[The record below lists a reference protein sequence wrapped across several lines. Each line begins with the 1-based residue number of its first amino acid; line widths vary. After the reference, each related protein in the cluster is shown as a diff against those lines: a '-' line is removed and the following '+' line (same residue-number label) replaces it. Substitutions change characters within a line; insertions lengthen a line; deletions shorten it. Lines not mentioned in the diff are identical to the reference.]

1 MKSILTT
8 ILAILISGTVW
19 GQDEGIKNININ
31 SIKINTTIDETREK
45 LTEEQSEEKDLNE
58 KIKKII
64 DKENSDSTEIGIF
77 YIREYAIVFPSGYP
91 VENVISI
98 KALRDTINKKI
109 KDEEGENRFVTSVS
123 FPVELEFNSS
133 INNKCF
139 RKKNQDLN
147 NIVKKGEKINFG
159 INYIDSVNV
168 TISEGVIEHIRVFTK
183 DGNVF
188 TNICSPIPLLTI
200 EKRFNDKLYNPRDN
214 SFIFLK
220 DAVSFEAKRRFNYFP
235 DNQEIK
241 IENTIDSTGKIKTGS
256 KKLVAENGIN
266 SLVNLQVYS
275 DLLAIFGNEANGL
288 IQFEANSKFYLH
300 RGTYKNSYIFTPL
313 DAIEP
318 FFHFSRIDSKF
329 DTISLTAGQQVNR
342 MELFRR
348 YTYAVGLDVNLLRAD
363 FRPHNS
369 FEWKL
374 GYMYSSSNLNVNG
387 NELSAALHTP
397 YTELALKSK
406 KLNNFTFDLRGRFLL
421 QKLNKN
427 EIIEN
432 DEWNQLISFRAGIS
446 YFPNKK
452 KSDKI
457 FLRFVNYLNL
467 SDRKEDFSL
476 LQLGFSKTIS
486 L

>member
-1 MKSILTT
+1 MAQKY
-8 ILAILISGTVW
+8 
-19 GQDEGIKNININ
+19 K
-31 SIKINTTIDETREK
+31 TR
-45 LTEEQSEEKDLNE
+45 LFL
-58 KIKKII
+58 
-64 DKENSDSTEIGIF
+64 
-77 YIREYAIVFPSGYP
+77 
-91 VENVISI
+91 
-98 KALRDTINKKI
+98 L
-109 KDEEGENRFVTSVS
+109 
-123 FPVELEFNSS
+123 
-133 INNKCF
+133 
-139 RKKNQDLN
+139 
-147 NIVKKGEKINFG
+147 KKGMIFKLDIG
-159 INYIDSVNV
+159 YIDSVAVAIN
-168 TISEGVIEHIRVFTK
+168 EGVIEHIRVYTK
-183 DGNVF
+183 GGNTF
-188 TNICSPIPLLTI
+188 SNTKSPIPLITI
-200 EKRFNDKLYNPRDN
+200 EKRFNDKLYNSRDN

-220 DAVSFEAKRRFNYFP
+220 DAVYFEANRRFNYFP
-235 DNQEIK
+235 ENQELKLKNIF
-241 IENTIDSTGKIKTGS
+241 NADSTITTDS

-275 DLLAIFGNEANGL
+275 DMLAVFGNEANGL

-300 RGTYKNSYIFTPL
+300 RGTYRNKYIYKPF

-329 DTISLTAGQQVNR
+329 DTISLATGQQVNR

-374 GYMYSSSNLNVNG
+374 GYMYSSSNLNVDG

-406 KLNNFTFDLRGRFLL
+406 KLNNFTLDLRARYLL
-421 QKLNKN
+421 QKMNPN
-427 EIIEN
+427 EYIDN
-432 DEWNQLISFRAGIS
+432 DEWNQLFSFRAGIS